1 MKKIFALTCLL
12 ILSSCTDPEKIKK
25 EIDDL
30 YTMAKSLPASDACG
44 NLYAYTELQ
53 ETESAYETFYYRNI
67 AREKRNFYKPKCEY
81 QINKSKAQKIF
92 ETNYSLGENLFLMCD
107 PTTEKITSKRQQRSQ
122 PAWIV
127 TGDYY
132 GYPVSESRMG
142 WSPSDWVSEA
152 TKIFIHLS
160 KTKDSEE
167 FQKYQYFVMLE
178 NGIIWNLKRTGIT
191 NGRIF
196 SKPSYYAL
204 QGSKDNFE
212 INRETLNLQAHGTAS
227 RSAYHSSIGDF
238 KTEANWYSSTK
249 CNINSSSD
257 DNWLENI
264 WIESNRL
271 IKERELKNE
280 ELTRQRQEELK
291 RKEEEQKKKNI
302 I

>member
-30 YTMAKSLPASDACG
+30 YIIAKSLPASDACG
-44 NLYAYTELQ
+44 KLYAYTELY
-53 ETESAYETFYYRNI
+53 ETERAYETFYYILI
-67 AREKRNFYKPKCEY
+67 ASQKQDFYEPKCEY
-81 QINKSKAQKIF
+81 QINQSKAQKIF
-92 ETNYSLGENLFLMCD
+92 ETNYSLGTNLFLMCD
-107 PTTEKITSKRQQRSQ
+107 AITEEITNIRQQRSQ
-122 PAWIV
+122 PAWIA

-132 GYPVSESRMG
+132 GYPVFESSMG
-142 WSPSDWVSEA
+142 WSPSQN

-160 KTKDSEE
+160 KTQDSEE
-167 FQKYQYFVMLE
+167 FQNYQYFEME
-178 NGIIWNLKRTGIT
+178 TDGTIWSLKRARIT
-191 NGRIF
+191 NGKIF

-204 QGSKDNFE
+204 QGSKDSFS
-212 INRETLNLQAHGTAS
+212 INRETLNLHANGTAS
-227 RSAYHSSIGDF
+227 RSAYHSSIGNF

-249 CNINSSSD
+249 CSINSNAD

-264 WIESNRL
+264 LAESNRL
-271 IKERELKNE
+271 IKEDELKDE
-280 ELTRQRQEELK
+280 ELRRQRQEDIK